1 MLLGLYNEHNFTN
14 GGFLAPMALEAL
26 PEEKRPQACIDCK
39 SCEEVCPQEIKISE
53 ALADFVE
60 KLK

>member
-1 MLLGLYNEHNFTN
+1 
-14 GGFLAPMALEAL
+14 MALEAL

-39 SCEEVCPQEIKISE
+39 NCEEVCPQQIKISE